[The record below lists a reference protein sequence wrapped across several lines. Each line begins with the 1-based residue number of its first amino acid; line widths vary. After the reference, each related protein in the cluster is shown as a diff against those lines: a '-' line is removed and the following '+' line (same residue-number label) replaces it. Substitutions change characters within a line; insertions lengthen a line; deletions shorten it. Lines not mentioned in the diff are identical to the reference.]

1 MKNNFTLKEII
12 DIIKTY
18 DIEKKLEII
27 KEEISNIIWEL
38 LDIFNNNKLFHD
50 YLKIIVIDI
59 LLINIKYKIY
69 YILDVSKDI
78 SNEIENY
85 KEIIEKIKS
94 DLYKLKLKINEIEIS
109 NENKNKIIEGVN
121 ENKIEDKKDENK
133 NNIINENKNDIINH
147 ENEND
152 SQEKE
157 IQTLKNNCLNNIEKY
172 ENITKIKEFIIDF
185 ISLDD
190 VNKINNENIEKCQNY
205 IDMIFSLGFN
215 LDSPELLKLQ
225 DISNFFEVN
234 NTNLDA
240 PNSIQ
245 DENRD
250 YIEMFKKVIKGD
262 YHGKKCYTDILDR
275 NDLKNLD
282 EKELA
287 FKNLNELEQR
297 ALDIIDRNKS
307 DIEKRIRNLRLDK
320 YNKKGFFMIIKEFP
334 KNWENYTKA
343 QNYLRDNDLD
353 GMIDYIISIY
363 TNNEEPTTIKEFEER
378 IKDDCIL
385 KEINSILFI

>member
-1 MKNNFTLKEII
+1 M
-12 DIIKTY
+12 
-18 DIEKKLEII
+18 
-27 KEEISNIIWEL
+27 S
-38 LDIFNNNKLFHD
+38 
-50 YLKIIVIDI
+50 
-59 LLINIKYKIY
+59 
-69 YILDVSKDI
+69 
-78 SNEIENY
+78 
-85 KEIIEKIKS
+85 
-94 DLYKLKLKINEIEIS
+94 
-109 NENKNKIIEGVN
+109 
-121 ENKIEDKKDENK
+121 
-133 NNIINENKNDIINH
+133 
-147 ENEND
+147 
-152 SQEKE
+152 
-157 IQTLKNNCLNNIEKY
+157 
-172 ENITKIKEFIIDF
+172 
-185 ISLDD
+185 
-190 VNKINNENIEKCQNY
+190 
-205 IDMIFSLGFN
+205 FSLGLN

-225 DISNFFEVN
+225 DISHFFEVN

-275 NDLKNLD
+275 NDLRNLD

-363 TNNEEPTTIKEFEER
+363 CNYEEPTTIEEFEER